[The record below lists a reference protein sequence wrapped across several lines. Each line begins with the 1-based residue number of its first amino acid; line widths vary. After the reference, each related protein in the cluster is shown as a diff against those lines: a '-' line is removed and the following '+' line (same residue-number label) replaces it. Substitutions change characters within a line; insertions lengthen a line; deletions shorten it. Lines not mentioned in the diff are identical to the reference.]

1 MTRPAHNHTS
11 STRVRG
17 RRDAGESLIEVLVT
31 VTIISVGLLGIA
43 ALQFMS
49 KRSNFDAVERTI
61 ATQLAD
67 DILER
72 MRANSTALTTYAG
85 SSDIPLTTLGYGD
98 TQFASGE
105 PSPNCTTTS
114 PCTSTAQLADH
125 DLWEFEQKLLGA
137 TEILGTNNTGG
148 LANPIACITTAVSSG
163 PVNRSGHYT
172 VAIAW
177 RGNVDMADPQ
187 NPVQPPPSPDPY
199 SCGDDNGPMG
209 TGPYDGSSK
218 NSYRRILIVDTYI
231 AQSP

>member
-1 MTRPAHNHTS
+1 MTRPAHNCLS
-11 STRVRG
+11 LIRVRG
-17 RRDAGESLIEVLVT
+17 RRHAGESLIEVLVT

-61 ATQLAD
+61 ATQLANG
-67 DILER
+67 ILER
-72 MRANSTALTTYAG
+72 MRANSTVLTTYAG
-85 SSDIPLTTLGYGD
+85 SSDIPNPTLGYGS
-98 TQFASGE
+98 TVFASGE
-105 PSPNCTTTS
+105 PSPNCTTAQ
-114 PCTSTAQLADH
+114 PCLPNPLATH
-125 DLWEFEQKLLGA
+125 DLWEWEQKLLGA
-137 TEILGTNNTGG
+137 TETLGTNKTGG

-187 NPVQPPPSPDPY
+187 NPIQPAPSPDPY
-199 SCGDDNGPMG
+199 SCGRDNGPMG
-209 TGPYDGSSK
+209 AGPYDGSSK